1 MKSTT
6 SAGLLRRVGRM
17 STSLLILGTRSL
29 AEEIADVV
37 SEIPGY
43 EVTAFVENMEPE
55 RCREKLCGLPVLW
68 VDEVA
73 KMVET
78 HVAVCGLATTQRRRY
93 VEQVSAM
100 GMRFATLVHPTARV
114 SSKAVLGEGCFV
126 SPYSVVSA
134 YTVLGDQVFVNR
146 GSLIGHHTR
155 IGSYVTLQPSANI
168 AGMVTIGPG
177 TYVGMS
183 AAVLDKLRIGDN
195 CIIGAGAVVTK
206 DVPDSV
212 QVVGVPAQIVKTDIQ
227 GR

>member
-1 MKSTT
+1 
-6 SAGLLRRVGRM
+6 M
-17 STSLLILGTRSL
+17 SIPLLILGTRTL
-29 AEEIADVV
+29 AEEIADVI

-55 RCREKLCGLPVLW
+55 KCKDTICGLPVIW
-68 VDEVA
+68 VDEAA
-73 KMVET
+73 KMAKT
-78 HVAVCGLATTQRRRY
+78 HAAVCGLATTHRRRY

-100 GMRFATLVHPTARV
+100 GIKFATLIHPTARV
-114 SSKAVLGEGCFV
+114 SSKAKLGEGCFV

-146 GSLIGHHTR
+146 GALIGHHTK
-155 IGSYVTLQPSANI
+155 IGNYVTVQPGANI
-168 AGMVTIGPG
+168 AGMVTIGNG

-183 AAVLDKLRIGDN
+183 AAVLDKLSVGAD
-195 CIIGAGAVVTK
+195 CIIGAGSVVIK

-227 GR
+227 GK